1 MGSVKIELNPAGI
14 AELFKSA
21 EMQAEV
27 QSVGDAV
34 AAKAMGLSGE
44 AYAASTH
51 NAGFTAIANVY
62 PDSREA
68 AHDNFQ
74 NNTLLKA
81 AGELGLPQTKPHL

>member
-1 MGSVKIELNPAGI
+1 MGKVKIELNPAGI
-14 AELFKSA
+14 AELFKSP
-21 EMQAEV
+21 EMREELQ
-27 QSVGDAV
+27 QVGDSV
-34 AAKAMGLSGE
+34 AAKAMGLSGK

-51 NAGFTAIANVY
+51 NAGFTAISNVY
-62 PDSREA
+62 PDSRGA